1 MSIFASNLSAQDFV
15 SITFSSQVVLVVMV
29 FLFQLFT
36 CKEELKMEMALKIEA
51 VEKKAAIQQLLHVK
65 SKVDIFAS

>member
-1 MSIFASNLSAQDFV
+1 MSIFASNLSAQDLV

-36 CKEELKMEMALKIEA
+36 CKEELKMEMSLKIEA
-51 VEKKAAIQQLLHVK
+51 VKEKAAIQQLLHVK